1 MGSAVIFSGN
11 DVKTLKS
18 NIDINGIN
26 KIMSGAVDPTVS
38 ATSAPIGSLYLNN
51 STGKTYRKLDAGLTV
66 NWTELGSGS
75 SGKNYI
81 LTSDGSSTTGWA
93 TYADAAGTRPVD
105 GVGGSP
111 AVTWTSTTSSPLDGI
126 SSFLFTK
133 TAVNSQGQGVA
144 YAFAIDSSDQGQV
157 LGISFD
163 YSPASGTF
171 VGSGVN
177 TVNSDLI
184 VYLYD
189 VTNSVLIEPSTL
201 VIDGAVISSKLKF
214 RSSFQTSSNSTSYRL
229 ILHVATT
236 SASAYTV
243 KIDDVV
249 VGPQALGLPGLVV
262 AAAYQMSGQQA
273 IPNNSTEILNFQT
286 SIYDKDSSVTT
297 GASWK
302 FTAKEDGIYH
312 VDSMVNLQPSGNWT
326 VPTTWGLTLFKNGG
340 LYLAGANATAWNTN
354 GIELTAPFSGDVS
367 LKAGD
372 YIDLRGYHV
381 AGGSRST
388 SSASNSWITVHKVSG
403 SGVSSTSNAG
413 KVVTGSYGGSVQAV
427 TSNTTLLYTAK
438 TVDTD
443 SLYDTA
449 TGKITA
455 QESGYYDV
463 SASVYLN
470 TTADFDAGEYV
481 SLEILKGAVVVAAM
495 DRRPYTGEDYP
506 NIAVRETV
514 YLLAGEFI
522 LIRCTQTS
530 GVSLNTFAG
539 VNARLNF
546 TKVPGSGVSSASN
559 AVVGVNAARSA
570 SQTLNTGTDTVV
582 VWNTRLAD
590 TTSSLNTST
599 GVFTCP
605 VSGWYDVKALV
616 RVDSVAWTVGN
627 VLEIHIRKTGVD
639 VQYTQ
644 HRIEGSFTNSQD
656 IFGSHTFPCVSGDTI
671 DIIVAQNTGNNT
683 TIGAPGG
690 NVLNTLSITR
700 LCG

>member
-18 NIDINGIN
+18 NIDINGSN

-81 LTSDGSSTTGWA
+81 LASDGSSTTGWA

-111 AVTWTSTTSSPLDGI
+111 AVTWTSTTSAPLDGI

-249 VGPQALGLPGLVV
+249 VGPQALGLPNAIASSRYNSSAGTQTIANGNVDIV
-262 AAAYQMSGQQA
+262 NFENKSFDYASNVTVGAA
-273 IPNNSTEILNFQT
+273 
-286 SIYDKDSSVTT
+286 
-297 GASWK
+297 WK
-302 FTAKEDGIYH
+302 FTAQKTGVYSVSAE
-312 VDSMVNLQPSGNWT
+312 VRTNQTATNAFSLQI
-326 VPTTWGLTLFKNGG
+326 FKNGSQVSRSTVAVNG
-340 LYLAGANATAWNTN
+340 DAQMTDAVQLNAG
-354 GIELTAPFSGDVS
+354 E
-367 LKAGD
+367 
-372 YIDLRGYHV
+372 YIDLRIDNNSGGTLTIV
-381 AGGSRST
+381 ADGTKSFV
-388 SSASNSWITVHKVSG
+388 TVFEVSSG
-403 SGVSSTSNAG
+403 SGVSSASNAG

-481 SLEILKGAVVVAAM
+481 SLEILKGAVVVAAV

-559 AVVGVNAARSA
+559 AVVAASLRIG
-570 SQTLNTGTDTVV
+570 TGSVV
-582 VWNTRLAD
+582 PSGTPTILTFNTRVFD
-590 TTSSLNTST
+590 TMNAFNTST
-599 GVFTCP
+599 NRYLVQVAGFYEVQSSVFISAPWTI
-605 VSGWYDVKALV
+605 GNEI
-616 RVDSVAWTVGN
+616 SVALYKN
-627 VLEIHIRKTGVD
+627 GVSVSD
-639 VQYTQ
+639 VPFIVVDRTASAPNTPSVSALTQ
-644 HRIEGSFTNSQD
+644 CVAGDLLDVRCYQNSGSS
-656 IFGSHTFPCVSGDTI
+656 V
-671 DIIVAQNTGNNT
+671 T
-683 TIGAPGG
+683 TSTGG
-690 NVLNTLSITR
+690 NTMLTIKKIN
-700 LCG
+700 